1 MREVRAG
8 QQASC
13 CAAADSVAMGKY
25 LRVIYLLSF
34 RAPAVTTS
42 EVATRLGV
50 AAPSVSAM
58 LRRLGAA
65 GLITSAGAGGIVLS
79 EHAER
84 HAREVVRRH
93 RLIET
98 FLVQAAGMSW
108 DEVHDEAEAL
118 QDAASDRLI
127 ERIDA
132 ALGHP
137 HRDPH
142 GDPIPPAAGQP
153 ADDYAEDWSPA
164 LAGVPVGQSF
174 KVDRVCDD
182 DSAAL
187 QYLAGLGVRPGVLL
201 RVLEREPFGGPLWV
215 EIEGEAEGG
224 RRALGAPLT
233 QLVHG
238 VVAG

>member
-1 MREVRAG
+1 MREGRAG
-8 QQASC
+8 QKASC

-42 EVATRLGV
+42 EVAARLGV

-65 GLITSAGAGGIVLS
+65 GLITSSGAGGIVLS
-79 EHAER
+79 EHAQR

-118 QDAASDRLI
+118 QDAVSGRLI

-164 LAGVPVGQSF
+164 LAGVRAGQSF
-174 KVDRVCDD
+174 RVDRISDE

-187 QYLAGLGVRPGVLL
+187 QYLAGLGVRPGVLV

-215 EIEGEAEGG
+215 EVEGC
-224 RRALGAPLT
+224 RRALGA
-233 QLVHG
+233 G
-238 VVAG
+238 